1 MNIFPYDN
9 IVIGILIFIVGF
21 IFHWLGQL
29 VSLINWDY
37 AKKIGL
43 QEEKNLPEYEV
54 YEQAIAT
61 SDVLIGWLYGIV
73 AVGLLFNASWAY
85 TLAWIPGV
93 VFIYHSLFYWV
104 MKGNQN
110 KSGHPT
116 TSNPMRITWFLLNSV
131 SGILSILLAL

>member
-1 MNIFPYDN
+1 MELFPFAN
-9 IVIGILIFIVGF
+9 IVVGILILIVGF

-29 VSLINWDY
+29 ISLINWDY

-43 QEEKNLPEYEV
+43 QEGKNLPEYEV
-54 YEQAIAT
+54 YEHAIAFA
-61 SDVLIGWLYGIV
+61 DVLIGWIYVIV
-73 AVGLLFNASWAY
+73 AAGLFFNGSWAY

-110 KSGHPT
+110 KAGNRS
-116 TSNPMRITWFLLNSV
+116 TSNKMRFTWFLINFV
-131 SGILSILLAL
+131 AGISTLLLAL

>member
-1 MNIFPYDN
+1 MELFPFSN
-9 IVIGILIFIVGF
+9 IVVGILVFLVGF
-21 IFHWLGQL
+21 IFHWLGQMI
-29 VSLINWDY
+29 SLINWDY

-54 YEQAIAT
+54 YEHAIAVA
-61 SDVLIGWLYGIV
+61 DVLTGWIYGIV
-73 AVGLLFNASWAY
+73 VLGLFFNAPWAY

-110 KSGHPT
+110 KAGNRT
-116 TSNPMRITWFLLNSV
+116 TSNAMRITWFLINFV
-131 SGILSILLAL
+131 TGILTLLLVL

>member
-1 MNIFPYDN
+1 MELFLFANI
-9 IVIGILIFIVGF
+9 IIGILIFIVGF
-21 IFHWLGQL
+21 IFHWFGQL
-29 VSLINWDY
+29 ISLINWDY

-54 YEQAIAT
+54 YERAVAVA
-61 SDVLIGWLYGIV
+61 DVLIGWIYPIV
-73 AVGLLFNASWAY
+73 AVSLFFNASWAF

-110 KSGHPT
+110 KAGNRT
-116 TSNPMRITWFLLNSV
+116 TSNAMRFTWFLINFV
-131 SGILSILLAL
+131 SGILTLLLAL

>member
-1 MNIFPYDN
+1 MELFPFAN
-9 IVIGILIFIVGF
+9 VVGGILIFIVGF

-29 VSLINWDY
+29 ISLINWDY

-43 QEEKNLPEYEV
+43 QEKKNLPEYEV
-54 YEQAIAT
+54 YEHAVAVA
-61 SDVLIGWLYGIV
+61 DVLIGWIYPIV
-73 AVGLLFNASWAY
+73 AVGLFFNTSWAY

-110 KSGHPT
+110 KAGNRI
-116 TSNPMRITWFLLNSV
+116 TSNTMRVTWFLINFLA
-131 SGILSILLAL
+131 GIFALLLAL